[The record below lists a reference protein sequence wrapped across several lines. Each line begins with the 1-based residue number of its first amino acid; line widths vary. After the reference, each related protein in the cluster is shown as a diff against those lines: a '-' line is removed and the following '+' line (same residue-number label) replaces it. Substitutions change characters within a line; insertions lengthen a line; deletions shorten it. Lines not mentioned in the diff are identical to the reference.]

1 MITLSNPRDP
11 VVLGAGGRW
20 RPKEKNTIFCTTPK
34 SDSLL
39 VGHLIRW
46 PSESDKYYIWPED
59 WQAGETLCIFG
70 IGASADKT
78 DKATGLE
85 QCSIG
90 VARPVLHR
98 RSACAFLLP
107 PSLSSQNWALRRPAA
122 GAARSFSRQIKQQL
136 HEEEPAALQ
145 PTSAPSFLPPTSET
159 NTTTRDYHQF
169 NQVHQYQHQHQAI
182 SNQFMFV
189 SDDTSWHCMLD
200 GSQFYATWKF
210 AIFLFIV
217 NSIEKIHRINSNV
230 VT

>member
-46 PSESDKYYIWPED
+46 PSESDIHSIWPED

-107 PSLSSQNWALRRPAA
+107 PSLSSSQNWALRRPAA

-136 HEEEPAALQ
+136 HEEER
-145 PTSAPSFLPPTSET
+145 LPYGLHPPLLSS
-159 NTTTRDYHQF
+159 
-169 NQVHQYQHQHQAI
+169 HQHQKQTPPPETTTSSTRFTSTSTNIKPSVTSSCLWAMTQAGI
-182 SNQFMFV
+182 VCWMGRSFMPLGNLPY
-189 SDDTSWHCMLD
+189 S
-200 GSQFYATWKF
+200 
-210 AIFLFIV
+210 FLL
-217 NSIEKIHRINSNV
+217 SIQ
-230 VT
+230 